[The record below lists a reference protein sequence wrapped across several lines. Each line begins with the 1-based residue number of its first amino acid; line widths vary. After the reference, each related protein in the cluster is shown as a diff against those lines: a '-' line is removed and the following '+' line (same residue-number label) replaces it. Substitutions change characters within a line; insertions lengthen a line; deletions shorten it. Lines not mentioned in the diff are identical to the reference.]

1 MSGARQFF
9 ESLEARADTSRIDG
23 IDHSYLFNV
32 EGEGQ
37 WLVEVRNG
45 SVRVSEG
52 PAKADVTIT
61 VGSDMFDRLASGK
74 QNPVTAYMTGKL
86 KVSGDTG
93 AALKLQKLFS

>member
-1 MSGARQFF
+1 VTGARTFF
-9 ESLEARADTSRIDG
+9 EGLEARADTSRIDG
-23 IDHSYLFNV
+23 IDHSYLFDV

-45 SVRVSEG
+45 AVRVTEG
-52 PAKADVTIT
+52 AAKADVTISVSGET
-61 VGSDMFDRLASGK
+61 FSRIASGQ

-86 KVSGDTG
+86 KISGDTG